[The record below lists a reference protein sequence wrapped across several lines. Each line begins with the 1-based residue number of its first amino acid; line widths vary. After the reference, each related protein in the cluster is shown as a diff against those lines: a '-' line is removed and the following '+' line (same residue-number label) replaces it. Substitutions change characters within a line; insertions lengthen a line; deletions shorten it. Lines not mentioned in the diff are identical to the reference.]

1 MWLGIDRANLITQS
15 LQVDVFFDPLTTI
28 VGHMTALRY
37 LKTPKCVFNEPKR
50 KSRLCHIY

>member
-1 MWLGIDRANLITQS
+1 MWLGIDRGNLITQS
-15 LQVDVFFDPLTTI
+15 LQVDVFFDPLATI